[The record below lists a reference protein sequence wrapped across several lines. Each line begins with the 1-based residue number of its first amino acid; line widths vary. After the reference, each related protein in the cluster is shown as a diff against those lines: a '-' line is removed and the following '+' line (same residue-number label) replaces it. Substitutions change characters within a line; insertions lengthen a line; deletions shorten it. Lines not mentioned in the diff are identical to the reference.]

1 MSEMAEVMNKPEKE
15 RDQYG
20 EDSSDGKIRPFLS
33 SEMQKKD
40 IKVQMEQ
47 ARLKELKKQEIQ
59 KWGYLLQLIG
69 KNMDKGEPET
79 KKVLNEVYEFLE
91 KNKNDLQK
99 EMIPERSK
107 VDDEFTV
114 KYS

>member
-1 MSEMAEVMNKPEKE
+1 
-15 RDQYG
+15 
-20 EDSSDGKIRPFLS
+20 
-33 SEMQKKD
+33 
-40 IKVQMEQ
+40 
-47 ARLKELKKQEIQ
+47 
-59 KWGYLLQLIG
+59 
-69 KNMDKGEPET
+69 MDKGEPET